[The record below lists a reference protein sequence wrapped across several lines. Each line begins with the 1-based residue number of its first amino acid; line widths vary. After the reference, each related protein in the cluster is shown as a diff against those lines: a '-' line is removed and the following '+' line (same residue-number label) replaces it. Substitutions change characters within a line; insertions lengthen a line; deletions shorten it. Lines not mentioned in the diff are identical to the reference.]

1 MRWSWSAG
9 TPGPRDQPAHHGAPT
24 RCARPPFFRRSPS
37 DGPNPWKH
45 RARRFGAATGGN
57 PRGVTST
64 TTSQQELFRFLEDRF
79 ACAQACTE
87 CARACALRASLVDP
101 DGTENQELVRRRGI
115 MCAEVCDATCRVLS
129 EQNQVD
135 EAAIRAQLEWCRQVC
150 LESAHV
156 FDDHPGA
163 EESAKACRDCARA
176 CGEFLATLR

>member
-1 MRWSWSAG
+1 MPGR
-9 TPGPRDQPAHHGAPT
+9 GPRERVRPGET
-24 RCARPPFFRRSPS
+24 ARR
-37 DGPNPWKH
+37 PWKH
-45 RARRFGAATGGN
+45 RGPRFGAAPSGN

-135 EAAIRAQLEWCRQVC
+135 EGAIRAQLEWCRQVC

-156 FDDHPGA
+156 FDGHPGA
-163 EESAKACRDCARA
+163 EDSAKACRDCARA